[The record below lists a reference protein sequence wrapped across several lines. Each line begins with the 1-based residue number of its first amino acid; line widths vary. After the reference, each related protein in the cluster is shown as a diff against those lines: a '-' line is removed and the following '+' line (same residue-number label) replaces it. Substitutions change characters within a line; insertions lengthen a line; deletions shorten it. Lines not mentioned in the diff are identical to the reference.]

1 MKGHIRERS
10 PGRWAIVIEAKD
22 STGKRKRRWHSFKG
36 IHTKREAQIERA
48 KLITEAQNG
57 NTVDPSRISVAEFL
71 DRFERDWIALHT
83 TARTSERYI
92 DSLNH
97 VRKAFGEVKL
107 QAIKAAHL
115 AALYA
120 DLGRSGLATATI
132 RHVHV
137 VAHRAFKEAKA
148 WGLLRDNPADMVKPP
163 KMRAAEVKILQA
175 AEAKELLGKLRCGPL
190 YMLASL
196 ALGTGAR
203 RGELLALRWRDIDFD
218 SRRLTIEQA
227 LEQTAEHGIRTKEPK
242 TKHGRR
248 TISLPAHIVAE
259 LRAHHAAQAEQRLA
273 LGMGRAPEDATVLA
287 GVDGKPLSPD
297 TVSKQWERT
306 MDALGRPEITLH
318 SLRHT
323 HASML
328 IASGMDILTIS
339 RRLGHANPTVT
350 LNVYGHLIAG
360 SDDKAAQI
368 MEAAFGAV
376 H

>member
-10 PGRWAIVIEAKD
+10 PGHWSIVIEAKD

-71 DRFERDWIALHT
+71 DRFERDWI
-83 TARTSERYI
+83 
-92 DSLNH
+92 
-97 VRKAFGEVKL
+97 
-107 QAIKAAHL
+107 
-115 AALYA
+115 
-120 DLGRSGLATATI
+120 GLATATI

-287 GVDGKPLSPD
+287 SLDGKPLSPD

>member
-10 PGRWAIVIEAKD
+10 PGHWAIVIDAHD
-22 STGKRKRRWHSFKG
+22 AQGQRKRRWHSFQG
-36 IHTKREAQIERA
+36 TKREAQVACA
-48 KLITEAQNG
+48 KLIAELQSG
-57 NTVDPSRISVAEFL
+57 NAVDPSRISVAEFL

-83 TARTSERYI
+83 TARTTERYI

-97 VRKAFGEVKL
+97 VRKAFGDVKL

-227 LEQTAEHGIRTKEPK
+227 LEQTAEHGIRTKGPK

-287 GVDGKPLSPD
+287 AVDGKPLSPD

>member
-1 MKGHIRERS
+1 
-10 PGRWAIVIEAKD
+10 
-22 STGKRKRRWHSFKG
+22 
-36 IHTKREAQIERA
+36 
-48 KLITEAQNG
+48 
-57 NTVDPSRISVAEFL
+57 
-71 DRFERDWIALHT
+71 
-83 TARTSERYI
+83 
-92 DSLNH
+92 
-97 VRKAFGEVKL
+97 
-107 QAIKAAHL
+107 
-115 AALYA
+115 
-120 DLGRSGLATATI
+120 
-132 RHVHV
+132 
-137 VAHRAFKEAKA
+137 
-148 WGLLRDNPADMVKPP
+148 
-163 KMRAAEVKILQA
+163 
-175 AEAKELLGKLRCGPL
+175 
-190 YMLASL
+190 MLASL

-227 LEQTAEHGIRTKEPK
+227 LEQTAEHGIRTKETK
-242 TKHGRR
+242 TKHARR

-287 GVDGKPLSPD
+287 GLDGKPLSPD

>member
-10 PGRWAIVIEAKD
+10 PGHWGIVIDVRDQA
-22 STGKRKRRWHSFKG
+22 TGKRKRRWHSFQG
-36 IHTKREAQIERA
+36 TKREAQVQCA
-48 KLITEAQNG
+48 KLIAELQNG
-57 NTVDPSRISVAEFL
+57 NAVDPSRITVAEFL
-71 DRFERDWIALHT
+71 DRFERDWVAPNT
-83 TARTSERYI
+83 TARTTERYI

-97 VRKAFGEVKL
+97 VRKAFGGVRL

-137 VAHRAFKEAKA
+137 VAHRAFREAKA
-148 WGLLRDNPADMVKPP
+148 WGLLRDNSADMVKPP

-203 RGELLALRWRDIDFD
+203 RGELLALRWKGVDLEG
-218 SRRLTIEQA
+218 RRLTIEQA
-227 LEQTAEHGIRTKEPK
+227 LEQTAEHGIRTKGPK

-248 TISLPAHIVAE
+248 TISLPAHIVTE
-259 LRAHHAAQAEQRLA
+259 LRAHWAVQQEQRMA
-273 LGMGRAPEDATVLA
+273 CGLGRSADDSTVLA
-287 GVDGKPLSPD
+287 GLDGKPLSPD
-297 TVSKQWERT
+297 TVSKQWERA
-306 MDALGRPEITLH
+306 MDVLGRPEITLH

-328 IASGMDILTIS
+328 IASSMDILTIS

-368 MEAAFGAV
+368 MEAAFGR
-376 H
+376 